1 MSIKLFYDDIGFRL
15 KDWRK
20 IKKLLEEVIRKENK
34 FPGDLNFIITTD
46 IFLRGINVQFLEHD
60 YNTDVITFD
69 YSTDDLISGE
79 IYISIDTVK
88 DNAKNYNVS
97 LKVEI
102 LRVMVHGVLH
112 LIGHDDKSEI
122 QKEEM
127 RKMENFWLESFERQK
142 NGL

>member
-1 MSIKLFYDDIGFRL
+1 M
-15 KDWRK
+15 
-20 IKKLLEEVIRKENK
+20 EEVIRKENK

-102 LRVMVHGVLH
+102 LRVMVHGELH
-112 LIGHDDKSEI
+112 LIGYDDKSEI

-127 RKMENFWLESFERQK
+127 IKMENFWLESFERQK